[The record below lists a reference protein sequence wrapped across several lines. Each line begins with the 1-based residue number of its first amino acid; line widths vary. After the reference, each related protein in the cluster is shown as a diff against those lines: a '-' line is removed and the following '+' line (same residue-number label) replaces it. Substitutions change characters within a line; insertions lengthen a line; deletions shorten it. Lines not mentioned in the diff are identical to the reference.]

1 MLTVRQRANGN
12 WQAIVRVKRGGQ
24 IIYTES
30 QTFEGEKAEQRAR
43 EWGKRTDEHVS
54 SQGVTAR
61 VKRRVKFSELIADYC
76 KARGEARPLG
86 RTVLSA
92 LERFADAMGALQ
104 LEELTSEAFADFA
117 RGRHR
122 GGVSPATV
130 MRDMAV
136 ARSILEAAKPM
147 FGIDITGAPVSDA
160 IKALQKTGH
169 VGPSDQRTRRPTVD
183 ELEAL
188 DREFARIEHY
198 PQTIAPMRIIVPL
211 AIALPRRLGELCGE
225 GGMRWEDYNQKII
238 VLRDTKHPKK
248 LRTERVPVPPAARKI
263 IDALPKIDARILPY
277 KSGTVGQAF
286 QRACRQTGIE
296 DLHFHDLRH
305 EGICRLFE
313 QGLGIPEVSMIS
325 GHLSWQSLKRYTHLQ
340 PENVLEK
347 LK

>member
-1 MLTVRQRANGN
+1 MLTIRQRANGN

-24 IIYTES
+24 IVYTES
-30 QTFEGEKAEQRAR
+30 QTFEGDKAEQRAR
-43 EWGKRTDEHVS
+43 EWGERTDKHVAT
-54 SQGVTAR
+54 QGVSAR
-61 VKRRVKFSELIADYC
+61 IKRRIKLSELIGDYC

-86 RTVLSA
+86 RTVLGA
-92 LERFADAMGALQ
+92 LERFSDAMGSLQ
-104 LEELTSEAFADFA
+104 LEELTSEAFVEFA
-117 RGRHR
+117 RARHR
-122 GGVSPATV
+122 GGASPSTI
-130 MRDMAV
+130 MRDLAV
-136 ARSILEAAKPM
+136 ARSALEAAKPM
-147 FGIDITGAPVSDA
+147 FGIEITGAPISEA
-160 IKALQKTGH
+160 IKALSKTGH
-169 VGPSDQRTRRPTVD
+169 VGPSDQRTRRPSAD

-188 DREFARIEHY
+188 DREFARVEAY
-198 PQTIAPMRIIVPL
+198 PQTLVPMRVIVPL

-225 GGMRWEDYNQKII
+225 GGMRWEDYNQKIM

-277 KSGTVGQAF
+277 RSGTVGQAF
-286 QRACRQTGIE
+286 ERACERLKIE
-296 DLHFHDLRH
+296 DLRFHDLRH